1 MMRAPFFRCFS
12 ALLLAFAAFVA
23 ATVGGVPAAQAAPEC
38 EFGQGKSCDSS
49 ADCSDNE
56 SAKLCAGEAGKSP
69 VCQIS
74 CEENGK
80 PNPSACSLGETCVPG
95 VEPGLGGGDTFYC
108 KVSKF
113 SMDLNL
119 LDACVYHFLEGLAP
133 DLSGADQCSLVNRLS
148 QMLDQDGNRSF
159 NIYDVDLCVRAFL
172 DDKACDTS
180 SSSCSDG
187 QTFCDA
193 DADCGAGLHCD
204 LDLNKCTRE
213 CGLIV
218 DRESQSLSENLDR
231 ECSGRLKT
239 CDYDTGSC
247 VTTDLS
253 TARCQVD
260 QDCPSAAYCFLG
272 TCEPR
277 CFRSLDCPSSD
288 WYCSATNECLP
299 RPKDK
304 DAAKAFNPKDFSV
317 QLARPE
323 IALDPIQNAYDIP
336 LLVMDLVTKGQVF
349 DNPNAVFGYRLE
361 LTDYRK
367 LDDKCRQDLSKL
379 SSDDRIAIE
388 KDCTIGPDEEF
399 ITLGSP
405 FGTVYGTGDPTVAV
419 SINAGIASSL
429 SPGMYQATLS
439 AIFSNGSRSSTIIR
453 YRHPSPSG
461 EYNGRISVYADGPQN
476 LLGTT
481 NLAMRLYLNQSAPG
495 PTEPANPVAWDDLLT
510 ENKIAIDRDFSD
522 RTMGY
527 RVSGFVHG
535 SASMMF
541 NWPGATSDAENEIP
555 VKGIYIARSGRLRL
569 IGVVDYDKDF
579 CRSENGKCNPKDPA
593 ELKVYNSF
601 GRKIRR
607 TIEFIGPFNSD
618 LNRFSGVYRETYAGL
633 APTPFTLDGGFILDQ
648 QGQDETSLELPDLLA
663 SDTTVAFP
671 NPSSLLTGEDAAIAA
686 NCPAAVKQQFY
697 GSGAS
702 ASAQAAAFSSYLS
715 GFDADGGP
723 IFQQL
728 TRFEDMIS
736 NALSTMNGANGAL
749 TLDDYL
755 KGSIK
760 FCEVGSQNCIKKED
774 VECGLALYRKAW
786 LSGWIDLGSL
796 GGQTAQAACT
806 TDANCSGTNVC
817 AGGQCR
823 PSCAS
828 APEPDA
834 PGDPSKCTTSQSC
847 QEIEGKH
854 VCIASADANL
864 FCRDLPGRPLQNG
877 LSDCPIRAAQ
887 QPALIALQ
895 DHNRFY
901 RELVQTHG
909 YQAGAYTRD
918 AFFTMFHAANGDAL
932 DESSAYQ
939 QKLVAL
945 SKAVADYDAIQRVV
959 FNGTS
964 AHMLFGWPMNYFATR
979 GQVWLKQIHATIKD
993 RMQTVLELVDHR
1005 RRVLKKQG
1013 QQDFLFAKHVL
1024 YQEYLQQVFL
1034 MGLQRQWEKSS
1045 FAYAGY
1051 SQELMTLGDELLA
1064 KTKDTRN
1071 PLGLHPNRI
1080 YFENADLA
1088 NMNWQNFRSRLVA
1101 ELPLLTKDVSDANQ
1115 NLKASLA
1122 DQDKFKGSLLAQ
1134 QQQLEATI
1142 TDICGDDSKLPD
1154 ACDVSV
1160 EARELETQCQ
1170 GEDCLMEYQ
1179 CADDTQTKS
1188 TPCSDVVQ
1196 AFKDGTDK
1204 DRVSCRADNQIW
1216 KIPVQGKQRLCV
1228 RGRVGALLQERVS
1241 LELQRKQITRNVQN
1255 LVRQIARQQKQ
1266 ISDSQSQNQE
1276 LNEYLKSKNLEMAGV
1291 ELGLSAANFAFEA
1304 AERGSRGM
1312 ECLIIVGLANGSDCP
1327 MKLASASV
1335 SLSAMAARQAITTGL
1350 ETLKGQLQFAKE
1362 LKLTR
1367 DGQDKELRSMRMALD
1382 NSVTEVENYIAS
1394 YSAVT
1399 QQLFNLNVQISDQVF
1414 QATQAA
1420 ARYDQNINQVVD
1432 TLVGRESGSVLV
1444 SNRKVQDANARF
1456 QKMLIEA
1463 YKMTRAFVHR
1473 FNLDS
1478 QSEAW
1483 SNRVYQ
1489 IVTIKDME
1497 DFIAFLDKVEQNY
1510 CGAAG
1515 LDCDYVNNGEVFEFS
1530 VQRQLFPG
1538 LHDIVNPNT
1547 GKVLTVGQQF
1557 HNIITSSAY
1566 TKRRARPYGLVSQIE
1581 IPFAIWLNDRGDA
1594 GGAPQRYMVGPG
1606 DCNHIIRGN
1615 GASGGTVAAN
1625 IIGTR
1630 IPKAPGVKYELWR
1643 GNTDYIRSCTEKVSD
1658 YESKINTYIV
1668 GWTPTSSLGQ
1678 LDAPPSFFTQSGELA
1693 ACINNQQLGNPATVD
1708 SQSSCFKFFARD
1720 RSLGAPDYSFVIPQ
1734 VDRDQKWIM
1743 GDGMAED
1750 EKPIIED
1757 IVLYF
1762 RYNDRPITG
1771 N

>member
-1 MMRAPFFRCFS
+1 MMCGRLFRGFS
-12 ALLLAFAAFVA
+12 GLFVAFAAFIATSVA
-23 ATVGGVPAAQAAPEC
+23 GVQAAQAAPEC
-38 EFGQGKSCDSS
+38 EFGQGKSCASS
-49 ADCSDNE
+49 NDCSDND
-56 SAKLCAGEAGKSP
+56 AATLCAGEGGKNP
-69 VCQIS
+69 ACQIP

-95 VEPGLGGGDTFYC
+95 IEPGLGGGDTYYC
-108 KVSKF
+108 KASKF

-133 DLSGADQCSLVNRLS
+133 DLSGVDQCSLVNRLS

-172 DDKACDTS
+172 DEKACDPLKA
-180 SSSCSDG
+180 SCSDG
-187 QTFCDA
+187 QTFCGT

-218 DRESQSLSENLDR
+218 DRESQSLSDTLDR
-231 ECSGRLKT
+231 ECAGRLKT

-247 VTTDLS
+247 VDTDLS
-253 TARCQVD
+253 KARCQVE
-260 QDCPSAAYCFLG
+260 QDCPSGAYCFLG
-272 TCEPR
+272 SCEPR
-277 CFRSLDCPSSD
+277 CYRSLDCPGSD
-288 WYCSATNECLP
+288 WYCSASNECLP

-304 DAAKAFNPKDFSV
+304 DAAKAFNPKDYSV
-317 QLARPE
+317 QLARAE
-323 IALDPIQNAYDIP
+323 IALDPLQNAYDIP
-336 LLVMDLVTKGQVF
+336 LLVMDLVTKAQVF

-379 SSDDRIAIE
+379 SAADRIAIE

-399 ITLGSP
+399 VTLGSP

-419 SINAGIASSL
+419 SINRGIAQTL
-429 SPGMYQATLS
+429 SPGMYQTTLS

-461 EYNGRISVYADGPQN
+461 EYNGRISVYADGPDN

-481 NLAMRLYLNQSAPG
+481 NLAMRLYLNQSPPKMG
-495 PTEPANPVAWDDLLT
+495 EPPNPVAWDVLLG
-510 ENKIAIDRDFSD
+510 ENHIAIDRDYSD
-522 RTMGY
+522 MTMGY
-527 RVSGFVHG
+527 RVTGYLHG

-555 VKGIYIARSGRLRL
+555 VVGIYVARTGRLRL
-569 IGVVDYDKDF
+569 IGVVDYDPDF
-579 CRSENGKCNPKDPA
+579 CRSENGKCNAKDPD
-593 ELKVYNSF
+593 ELKIYNSF

-607 TIEFIGPFNSD
+607 TMEFIGPFNSD
-618 LNRFSGVYRETYAGL
+618 LNQFSGVYRETYSGL
-633 APTPFTLDGGFILDQ
+633 APSNFTLDGGFILTQ
-648 QGQDETSLELPDLLA
+648 QGQDETPIKLDPLFATDS
-663 SDTTVAFP
+663 SVSFP
-671 NPSSLLTGEDAAIAA
+671 RPSTLLTSEDAAIAA
-686 NCPAAVKQQFY
+686 NCPATVKQQFY
-697 GSGAS
+697 GSS
-702 ASAQAAAFSSYLS
+702 ATPSAQAAAFRQYLA
-715 GFDADGGP
+715 GFDANGGP

-736 NALSTMNGANGAL
+736 TALGTLSGGNGAL

-760 FCEVGSQNCIKKED
+760 FCEPGSQNCIKKED

-786 LSGWIDLGSL
+786 LSGWIDVGAL
-796 GGQTAQAACT
+796 GGESDQKACT
-806 TDANCSGTNVC
+806 TDADCSGGEVC

-823 PSCAS
+823 PSCAAAVGANPAS
-828 APEPDA
+828 
-834 PGDPSKCTTSQSC
+834 DPSKCTTNQSC
-847 QEIEGKH
+847 QEIGGQY

-864 FCRDLPGRPLQNG
+864 FCKDLPGRPLQNG
-877 LSDCPIRAAQ
+877 LNDCPIKAAQ

-918 AFFTMFHAANGDAL
+918 AFFTLFHAANGDAL

-945 SKAVADYDAIQRVV
+945 RNAVADYDAIQRVV

-979 GQVWLKQIHATIKD
+979 GQVWLKQMHATIKD
-993 RMQTVLELVDHR
+993 RMETVLELVDHR
-1005 RRVLKKQG
+1005 RRVLKKNG

-1024 YQEYLQQVFL
+1024 HQEYLQQVFL

-1045 FAYAGY
+1045 FKYAGY
-1051 SQELMTLGDELLA
+1051 AQELMSLGDELLA

-1088 NMNWQNFRSRLVA
+1088 SMNWQNFRNRLVA
-1101 ELPLLTKDVSDANQ
+1101 DMPLLKQDVSDAIA
-1115 NLKASLA
+1115 NLKGALA

-1134 QQQLEATI
+1134 QQQIDAQIADL
-1142 TDICGDDSKLPD
+1142 CGEDAPLPD
-1154 ACDVSV
+1154 ACMVSLGDKTIQK
-1160 EARELETQCQ
+1160 ECT
-1170 GEDCLMEYQ
+1170 GPDCPFKYRCDGPE
-1179 CADDTQTKS
+1179 CDA
-1188 TPCSDVVQ
+1188 VIQ
-1196 AFKDGTDK
+1196 AFDDGTDQK
-1204 DRVSCRADNQIW
+1204 HVSCRADTSA
-1216 KIPVQGKQRLCV
+1216 PGVRVAGRDRLCV

-1241 LELQRKQITRNVQN
+1241 LELQRSQITKNVQS
-1255 LVRQIARQQKQ
+1255 LVRQIARQKEAIEQ
-1266 ISDSQSQNQE
+1266 SQSSNTA
-1276 LNEYLKSKNLEMAGV
+1276 LKEFLEAKF
-1291 ELGLSAANFAFEA
+1291 EKILWTQRGLAAANAVFETA
-1304 AERGSRGM
+1304 AATGSGTN
-1312 ECLIIVGLANGSDCP
+1312 CLIIVGLANGTNCVG
-1327 MKLASASV
+1327 SALEATIKIGAIV
-1335 SLSAMAARQAITTGL
+1335 AREAVTATLNEVQANA
-1350 ETLKGQLQFAKE
+1350 QNAKE
-1362 LKLTR
+1362 IKLLE
-1367 DGQDKELRSMRMALD
+1367 DGQERELRSMRMTLD
-1382 NSVTEVENYIAS
+1382 NLMTEVENHIAS

-1399 QQLFNLNVQISDQVF
+1399 QQLFNLNVQIQDALF
-1414 QATQAA
+1414 QAQAA
-1420 ARYDQNINQVVD
+1420 ADRSAQTVSQLVD

-1473 FNLDS
+1473 FNLDN

-1489 IVTIKDME
+1489 IVTIQDME

-1530 VQRQLFPG
+1530 VQKQLFPG
-1538 LHDIVNPNT
+1538 LHDIVNPST

-1557 HNIITSSAY
+1557 HNLITSSAY

-1615 GASGGTVAAN
+1615 GASGGTVAVN
-1625 IIGTR
+1625 VVGTR
-1630 IPKAPGVKYELWR
+1630 IPKSPGVKYELWR

-1658 YESKINTYIV
+1658 YESKVNTYIV

-1678 LDAPPSFFTQSGELA
+1678 LDAPPSFFTQSGELS

-1720 RSLGAPDYSFVIPQ
+1720 RSLGAPDYSLVIPQ

-1743 GDGMAED
+1743 GDGMADD